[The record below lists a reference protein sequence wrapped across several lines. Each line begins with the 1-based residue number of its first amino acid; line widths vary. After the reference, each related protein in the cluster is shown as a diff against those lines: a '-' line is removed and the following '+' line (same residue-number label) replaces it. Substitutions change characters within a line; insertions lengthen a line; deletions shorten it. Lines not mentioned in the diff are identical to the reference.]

1 MGKDLISATDAASAT
16 QPEAAPPSLAVVE
29 AVAEETGVSA
39 LELSPPLQTVVDL
52 DALDKLAG
60 TPAAERASTRISF
73 TYGEYEVTVHGDGT
87 VDVSDAA

>member
-16 QPEAAPPSLAVVE
+16 RPEATPPSLAVVE
-29 AVAEETGVSA
+29 VIAEETGVSA

-60 TPAAERASTRISF
+60 TPAAERSSTRISF